1 MLHDCN
7 ADQDATAQQSAQAA
21 DVLSGPCN
29 GSLLQYPDTWQDGHS
44 ATGRLHTALNR
55 GIITSSQS

>member
-21 DVLSGPCN
+21 DVLSGR
-29 GSLLQYPDTWQDGHS
+29 
-44 ATGRLHTALNR
+44 ATARCFNIRTRGRTDIQQLAGFTQR
-55 GIITSSQS
+55 